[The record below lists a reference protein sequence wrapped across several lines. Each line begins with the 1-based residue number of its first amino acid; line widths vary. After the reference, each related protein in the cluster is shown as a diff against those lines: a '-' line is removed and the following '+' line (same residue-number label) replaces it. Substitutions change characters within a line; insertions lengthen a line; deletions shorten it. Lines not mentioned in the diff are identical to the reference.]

1 MGLLKSPQE
10 TASGLLPRNQRSG
23 SPLSQTAGV

>member
-1 MGLLKSPQE
+1 MRVLKSPQDA
-10 TASGLLPRNQRSG
+10 ASGVIPRNQRSE